1 MPTPKSASRL
11 RLLFCDHLNLA
22 RGKYLPSDKMKADG
36 SSRFSQSVYGVHFD
50 RDLLPSPGSR
60 MLEGAPDMMAVYKRA
75 DIRAG
80 WQEHTKVVVGEL
92 QQADGSALPM
102 CGRTALKKA
111 INDWSK
117 LGYKAKVGLEIEAYA
132 FTRDAEGKLQPYD
145 TPHSYVY
152 STGQFADPR
161 GFVDAIWSASEKSGF
176 ALESVT
182 TEYDTPQ
189 FEFTLKYDDALK
201 AVDDHF
207 LFRLMAREVALQHGI
222 LLSCLPKPFPNKGG
236 SGTHVNFSF
245 LDEKGKNAVGDPG
258 VAANMTKLAR
268 GCVAGL
274 MHHHRGMAGL
284 IAPIVN
290 SYARLKP
297 ASMSG
302 YWCNWGGDHRGV
314 TTRVSEETGSKA
326 RIEHRMGDG
335 AANPYVLVAT
345 VLQAAR
351 LGVVKAYDLPP
362 CETGDCF
369 EHTSAT
375 SGAPDNLA
383 EAMNELEKDATL
395 ADVVGRVLVDNHIF
409 MKRAEV
415 EKTKDMNADALRE
428 FYINYI

>member
-1 MPTPKSASRL
+1 MPVSKPSDRL

-22 RGKYLPSDKMKADG
+22 RGKYLPADKMKADG
-36 SSRFSQSVYGVHFD
+36 LSRFAQALYGVHFD

-60 MLEGAPDMMAVYKRA
+60 MMEGAPDMQAVYKKA
-75 DIRAG
+75 DIREG
-80 WQEHTKVVVGEL
+80 WQERTKVVVGDL
-92 QQADGSALPM
+92 QQSNGSPLPM

-111 INDWSK
+111 VSDWGK
-117 LGYKAKVGLEIEAYA
+117 LGFKAKVGLEIEAYA
-132 FTRDAEGKLQPYD
+132 FTRDDAGQWQPYD

-152 STGQFADPR
+152 STGPFADPK
-161 GFVDAIWSASEKSGF
+161 GFVDAIWDASEKAGF
-176 ALESVT
+176 QLESVT

-207 LFRLMAREVALQHGI
+207 LFRLMAREIALQHGV

-245 LDEKGKNAVGDPG
+245 LDKAGKNAVGNPG
-258 VAANMTKLAR
+258 DDDKMTKLAR
-268 GCVAGL
+268 GCIAGL

-314 TTRVSEETGSKA
+314 TTRISTETGSKA

-351 LGVVKAYDLPP
+351 LGFTNGYDLPP
-362 CETGDCF
+362 RETGDCF
-369 EHTSAT
+369 EHSSAT
-375 SGAPDNLA
+375 SAAPDNLS
-383 EAMNELEKDATL
+383 EAMDAL
-395 ADVVGRVLVDNHIF
+395 QADKALRMAVGEVLCDNQIF

-415 EKTKDMNADALRE
+415 EKTRALEGDTLRD

>member
-1 MPTPKSASRL
+1 MAKPRL

-22 RGKYLPSDKMKADG
+22 RGKYLSADKMKTDG
-36 SSRFSQSVYGVHFD
+36 ASRFSQSLYGVHFD

-60 MLEGAPDMMAVYKRA
+60 MLDGAPDMQAVYKKS
-75 DIRAG
+75 DIRNG
-80 WQEHTKVVVGEL
+80 WQSDTKVVVGDL
-92 QQADGSALPM
+92 QQWDGTPLPM
-102 CGRTALKKA
+102 CGRSTLKRAVKDWEALG
-111 INDWSK
+111 
-117 LGYKAKVGLEIEAYA
+117 LKAKVGLEMEAYA
-132 FTRDAEGKLQPYD
+132 FQREADGSLKPYD

-152 STGQFADPR
+152 STGPFADPR
-161 GFVDAIWSASEKSGF
+161 EFCDAIWIASEKAGF
-176 ALESVT
+176 KLESLT

-189 FEFTLKYDDALK
+189 FEFTLKYDDAVA
-201 AVDDHF
+201 AVDDYF
-207 LFRLMAREVALQHGI
+207 LFRLMAREIALAHGI
-222 LLSCLPKPFPNKGG
+222 VLTCLPKPFPGKGG

-245 LDEKGKNAVGDPG
+245 LDRKGKNAIGDPG
-258 VAANMTKLAR
+258 DEADMTILAK

-274 MHHHRGMAGL
+274 MHHHRGMAAL

-290 SYARLKP
+290 SYDRLKP

-314 TTRVSEETGSKA
+314 TTRVSAETGAKA

-351 LGVVKAYDLPP
+351 LGVAHGYALPP
-362 CETGDCF
+362 RETGDCF
-369 EHTSAT
+369 EHSTATSA
-375 SGAPDNLA
+375 APGNLS
-383 EAMNELEKDATL
+383 EALDELEKDHVLREAVGDML
-395 ADVVGRVLVDNHIF
+395 AQNLIF

-415 EKTKDMNADALRE
+415 EKTAKLEGDALRD

>member
-1 MPTPKSASRL
+1 MAKDRL
-11 RLLFCDHLNLA
+11 RLLFCDHLNIA
-22 RGKYLPSDKMKADG
+22 RGKILPAEKMKANG
-36 SSRFSQSVYGVHFD
+36 ASRFAQALFGVHFD
-50 RDLLPSPGSR
+50 RDLLPAPGCR
-60 MLEGAPDMMAVYKRA
+60 MMDGAPDMQAVYKKSE
-75 DIRAG
+75 IRDG
-80 WQEHTKVVVGEL
+80 WEDGTKLVVGDL
-92 QQADGSALPM
+92 QQWDESPLPM
-102 CGRTALKKA
+102 CGRTALKRA
-111 INDWSK
+111 VADWAK
-117 LGYKAKVGLEIEAYA
+117 LGLKAKVGMEIEAYA
-132 FTRDAEGKLQPYD
+132 FQREDDGSLKPYD

-161 GFVDAIWSASEKSGF
+161 GFSDAIWEASEKAGF
-176 ALESVT
+176 KLESMT

-207 LFRLMAREVALQHGI
+207 LFRLMAREIAATYGI
-222 LLSCLPKPFPNKGG
+222 VLTCLPKPFLNKGG

-245 LDEKGKNAVGDPG
+245 LDKNNKNAIGNPG
-258 VAANMTKLAR
+258 EEAKMTKLAK

-290 SYARLKP
+290 SYDRLKP

-314 TTRVSEETGSKA
+314 TTRVSAEGGAKA

-351 LGVVKAYDLPP
+351 LGMVHNYKLPP
-362 CETGDCF
+362 RETGDCF
-369 EHTSAT
+369 EHSSAT
-375 SGAPDNLA
+375 SAAPDNLSQA
-383 EAMNELEKDATL
+383 LGELEKDNVLSKA
-395 ADVVGRVLVDNHIF
+395 VGEMLVANHVF

-415 EKTKDMNADALRE
+415 EKTAKLEGEALRDW
-428 FYINYI
+428 YINYI

>member
-1 MPTPKSASRL
+1 MPATKTSDRL

-22 RGKYLPSDKMKADG
+22 RGKYLPSDKLKSDG
-36 SSRFSQSVYGVHFD
+36 SSRFAQALYGVHFD

-60 MLEGAPDMMAVYKRA
+60 MLEGAPDMMAAYKKS
-75 DIRAG
+75 DIRAS
-80 WQEHTKVVVGEL
+80 WNENEKLVVGDL
-92 QQADGSALPM
+92 KQWDGTPVPM
-102 CGRTALKKA
+102 CGRTSLKKA
-111 INDWSK
+111 VADWNK
-117 LGYKAKVGLEIEAYA
+117 LGLKAKVGLEIETYA
-132 FTRDAEGKLQPYD
+132 FTRDAEGKWQPYD

-161 GFVDAIWSASEKSGF
+161 GMVDAIWQAAEVAGF

-189 FEFTLKYDDALK
+189 FEFTLKYDYAVK

-207 LFRLMAREVALQHGI
+207 LFRLMMREIALEHGV
-222 LLSCLPKPFPNKGG
+222 LLTCLPKPFATKGG

-245 LDEKGKNAVGDPG
+245 LDKKGKNAVGDP
-258 VAANMTKLAR
+258 ADDNKMTKLAK

-297 ASMSG
+297 ATMSG

-314 TTRVSEETGSKA
+314 TTRVSAETGAKA

-335 AANPYVLVAT
+335 AANPYVLVST

-351 LGVVKAYDLPP
+351 LGFINGYELPP
-362 CETGDCF
+362 RETGDCF
-369 EHTSAT
+369 EHTTAT
-375 SGAPDNLA
+375 SAAPDNLS
-383 EAMNELEKDATL
+383 EAMDELEKDTAL
-395 ADVVGRVLVDNHIF
+395 CEAVGQVLCDNQIF

-415 EKTKDMNADALRE
+415 EKTKALEGDALRD

>member
-1 MPTPKSASRL
+1 MPKPRL

-22 RGKYLPSDKMKADG
+22 RGKYLPADKMKSDG
-36 SSRFSQSVYGVHFD
+36 ISRFAQALYGVHFD

-60 MLEGAPDMMAVYKRA
+60 MLDGAPDMQAFYRKA
-75 DIRAG
+75 EIREG
-80 WQEHTKVVVGEL
+80 WEPDTKVVTADL
-92 QQADGSALPM
+92 QQWDGSPVPM

-111 INDWSK
+111 VSDWGK

-132 FTRDAEGKLQPYD
+132 FQREDDGSLKPYD

-152 STGQFADPR
+152 STGRYADPR
-161 GFVDAIWSASEKSGF
+161 GFVDAIWEASERAGF
-176 ALESVT
+176 HLESVT

-189 FEFTLKYDDALK
+189 FEFTLKYDDAVK

-207 LFRLMAREVALQHGI
+207 LFRVMAREIAMDFGI
-222 LLSCLPKPFPNKGG
+222 VLTCLPKPFLNKGG

-245 LDEKGKNAVGDPG
+245 LDKKNKNAIGNPG
-258 VAANMTKLAR
+258 EDAKMTKLAK
-268 GCVAGL
+268 GCIAGL

-290 SYARLKP
+290 SYDRLKP
-297 ASMSG
+297 ATMSG

-314 TTRVSEETGSKA
+314 TTRVSAESGAKA

-351 LGVVKAYDLPP
+351 LGVVHNYLLPP
-362 CETGDCF
+362 RETGDCF
-369 EHTSAT
+369 EHTTAT
-375 SGAPDNLA
+375 SAAPDNLA
-383 EAMNELEKDATL
+383 EAMDELEKDTVLSA
-395 ADVVGRVLVDNHIF
+395 AVGQVLVDNQVF

-415 EKTKDMNADALRE
+415 EKTKDLTGDALRDY
-428 FYINYI
+428 YINYI

>member
-1 MPTPKSASRL
+1 MPKQPRL

-22 RGKYLPSDKMKADG
+22 RGKYLPADKMKADG
-36 SSRFSQSVYGVHFD
+36 SSRFAQALYGVHFD

-60 MLEGAPDMMAVYKRA
+60 MLEVAPDMMAVYRKSE
-75 DIRAG
+75 IRAG
-80 WQEHTKVVVGEL
+80 WEPDTKVVTADL
-92 QQADGSALPM
+92 QQWDGSPVPM
-102 CGRTALKKA
+102 CGRTALKRA
-111 INDWSK
+111 VSEWSK

-132 FTRDAEGKLQPYD
+132 FQREDDGSLKPYD

-152 STGQFADPR
+152 STGRYADPR
-161 GFVDAIWSASEKSGF
+161 GFVDAIWEASELAGF
-176 ALESVT
+176 KRESVT

-189 FEFTLKYDDALK
+189 FEFTLKYDDAVK

-207 LFRLMAREVALQHGI
+207 LFRVMIREIAMEYGI
-222 LLSCLPKPFPNKGG
+222 VLTCLPKPFPGKGG

-245 LDEKGKNAVGDPG
+245 LDKNGKNAIGNPG
-258 VAANMTKLAR
+258 EEAKMTKLAK
-268 GCVAGL
+268 GCIAGL

-290 SYARLKP
+290 SYERLKP

-314 TTRVSEETGSKA
+314 TTRVSAEGGAKA
-326 RIEHRMGDG
+326 RLEHRMGDG

-351 LGVVKAYDLPP
+351 LGFTEGYDLPP
-362 CETGDCF
+362 REIGDCF
-369 EHTSAT
+369 EHTTAT
-375 SGAPDNLA
+375 SAAPDSLSDA
-383 EAMNELEKDATL
+383 MDALQADEALRMA
-395 ADVVGRVLVDNHIF
+395 VGEVLCDNQIF

-415 EKTKDMNADALRE
+415 EKTAKLEGEALRD

>member
-1 MPTPKSASRL
+1 MKVSNQRL

-22 RGKYLPSDKMKADG
+22 RGKYLPADKMKSNG
-36 SSRFSQSVYGVHFD
+36 SSRFAQATYGVHFD
-50 RDLLPSPGSR
+50 RDLHPSPGSR
-60 MLEGAPDMMAVYKRA
+60 MMEGAPDMVAVYKKSEIRTSWNA
-75 DIRAG
+75 DEKLIIG
-80 WQEHTKVVVGEL
+80 DLQE
-92 QQADGSALPM
+92 ADGQPLPM
-102 CGRTALKKA
+102 CGRSALKKA
-111 INDWSK
+111 VSDWQK
-117 LGYKAKVGLEIEAYA
+117 LGFKAKVGLEIEAYA
-132 FTRDAEGKLQPYD
+132 FVRDANGALQPYD

-161 GFVDAIWSASEKSGF
+161 GFVDAIWEAAAEAGF
-176 ALESVT
+176 NIESVT

-189 FEFTLKYDDALK
+189 FEFTLKYDDALQ

-207 LFRLMAREVALQHGI
+207 LFRLMAREIALQHGI
-222 LLSCLPKPFPNKGG
+222 VLTCLPKPFANKGG

-245 LDEKGKNAVGDPG
+245 LDKQGKNTIGNPADVDK
-258 VAANMTKLAR
+258 MTKLAK

-284 IAPIVN
+284 IAPIAN

-314 TTRVSEETGSKA
+314 TTRVSAETGAKA

-351 LGVVKAYDLPP
+351 LGFIHKYDLPP
-362 CETGDCF
+362 RETGDCF
-369 EHTSAT
+369 EHTTAT
-375 SGAPDNLA
+375 SAAPDNLS
-383 EAMNELEKDATL
+383 EAMDELEKDNVL
-395 ADVVGRVLVDNHIF
+395 AEAVGRVLVDNQIF
-409 MKRAEV
+409 MKRGEA
-415 EKTKDMNADALRE
+415 EKTKDLNGDALRDY
-428 FYINYI
+428 YINYV

>member
-1 MPTPKSASRL
+1 MAKSPLRDRL

-36 SSRFSQSVYGVHFD
+36 TSRFAQALYGVHFD

-60 MLEGAPDMMAVYKRA
+60 MLEGAPDMVAHYRKA

-80 WQEHTKVVVGEL
+80 WQDNTRVVCADL
-92 QQADGSALPM
+92 RQSDGSPLPM
-102 CGRTALKKA
+102 CGRSALKRA
-111 INDWSK
+111 VSDWDK
-117 LGYKAKVGLEIEAYA
+117 LGYKANVGLEIEAYA
-132 FTRDAEGKLQPYD
+132 FTKNTDGKIIPYD

-161 GFVDAIWSASEKSGF
+161 GFVDAIWNQAEKTGF
-176 ALESVT
+176 ELESVT

-189 FEFTLKYDDALK
+189 FEFTLKYSDALA
-201 AVDDHF
+201 AVDNHF
-207 LFRLMAREVALQHGI
+207 LFTLMAKEIALQHGI
-222 LLSCLPKPFPNKGG
+222 ILTCLPKPFPNKGG
-236 SGTHVNFSF
+236 SGTHANFSF
-245 LDEKGKNAVGDPG
+245 LDRRGKNAIGDP
-258 VAANMTKLAR
+258 ADADNMTKLAR

-284 IAPIVN
+284 IAPIAN

-314 TTRVSEETGSKA
+314 TTRISTETGAKA

-351 LGVVKAYDLPP
+351 LGVVNGYALPP
-362 CETGDCF
+362 RETGDCF

-375 SGAPDNLA
+375 TGAPDNLA
-383 EAMNELEKDATL
+383 EAMDELEKDM
-395 ADVVGRVLVDNHIF
+395 VLCEAIGQGLCDNQVF

-415 EKTKDMNADALRE
+415 EKTKALEGDALRDY
-428 FYINYI
+428 YIHYV

>member
-1 MPTPKSASRL
+1 MPTKFEINRL

-22 RGKYLPSDKMKADG
+22 RGKYLPAEKMKANG
-36 SSRFSQSVYGVHFD
+36 SSRFAQALYGVHFD
-50 RDLLPSPGSR
+50 RDLLPAPGCR
-60 MLEGAPDMMAVYKRA
+60 MMEGAPDMMAVYKKA
-75 DIRAG
+75 DIRAS
-80 WQEHTKVVVGEL
+80 WRADEKLVVGDL
-92 QQADGSALPM
+92 QEADGSPLPM

-111 INDWSK
+111 VSDWGK
-117 LGYKAKVGLEIEAYA
+117 LGYTAKVGLEIEAYA
-132 FTRDAEGKLQPYD
+132 FVRDEAGSLQPYE

-161 GFVDAIWSASEKSGF
+161 GFVDAIWYAAEKTGF
-176 ALESVT
+176 KLESAT

-189 FEFTLKYDDALK
+189 FEFTLKYDDAVQ
-201 AVDDHF
+201 AVDNHF
-207 LFRLMAREVALQHGI
+207 LFTLMAKEVALQHGI
-222 LLSCLPKPFPNKGG
+222 ILSCLPKPFPNKGG

-245 LDEKGKNAVGDPG
+245 LDKKGKNAIGDPG
-258 VAANMTKLAR
+258 DENAMTALAK

-274 MHHHRGMAGL
+274 IHHHRGMAGL

-290 SYARLKP
+290 SYDRLKP

-314 TTRVSEETGSKA
+314 TTRVSAETGPKA

-351 LGVVKAYDLPP
+351 LGVVNKYKLPP
-362 CETGDCF
+362 KETGDCF
-369 EHTSAT
+369 EHSSAT
-375 SGAPDNLA
+375 SAAPDNLA
-383 EAMNELEKDATL
+383 EAIDELEKDIELSKAL
-395 ADVVGRVLVDNHIF
+395 GQVLVDNQIF

-415 EKTKDMNADALRE
+415 EKTKDLQGEALRN
-428 FYINYI
+428 FYINYV

>member
-1 MPTPKSASRL
+1 MPKPRL

-22 RGKYLPSDKMKADG
+22 RGKYLPAEKMKADG
-36 SSRFSQSVYGVHFD
+36 ISRFAQALYGVHFD

-60 MLEGAPDMMAVYKRA
+60 MLDGAPDMQAFYRKA
-75 DIRAG
+75 EIRDG
-80 WQEHTKVVVGEL
+80 WEPDTKVVTADL
-92 QQADGSALPM
+92 QQWDGSPLPM

-111 INDWSK
+111 VNDWNK
-117 LGYKAKVGLEIEAYA
+117 FGYKAKVGLEIEAYA
-132 FTRDAEGKLQPYD
+132 FQREDGGSLKPYD

-152 STGQFADPR
+152 STGRYADPR
-161 GFVDAIWSASEKSGF
+161 GFVDAIWEASELAGF
-176 ALESVT
+176 HLESVT

-189 FEFTLKYDDALK
+189 FEFTLKYDDAVK

-207 LFRLMAREVALQHGI
+207 LFRVMAREIAMDFGI
-222 LLSCLPKPFPNKGG
+222 VLTCLPKPFPNKGG

-245 LDEKGKNAVGDPG
+245 LDKKNKNAIGDPG
-258 VAANMTKLAR
+258 EEVKMTKLAR
-268 GCVAGL
+268 GCIAGL
-274 MHHHRGMAGL
+274 MHHHRSMAGL

-290 SYARLKP
+290 SYDRLKP

-314 TTRVSEETGSKA
+314 TTRVSAEGGAKA

-351 LGVVKAYDLPP
+351 LGVVHNYPLPP
-362 CETGDCF
+362 RETGDCF

-375 SGAPDNLA
+375 SAAPENLSQ
-383 EAMNELEKDATL
+383 AMDELEKDTVLSEA
-395 ADVVGRVLVDNHIF
+395 VGQVLVDNQVF

-415 EKTKDMNADALRE
+415 EKTKELAGDALRD

>member
-1 MPTPKSASRL
+1 MATSKSSDRL

-22 RGKYLPSDKMKADG
+22 RGKYLPGEKMKADG
-36 SSRFSQSVYGVHFD
+36 FSRFAQAVYGVHFD

-60 MLEGAPDMMAVYKRA
+60 MLEGAPDMMAAYKKA
-75 DIRAG
+75 DIRASWRDG
-80 WQEHTKVVVGEL
+80 EKVVCSDL
-92 QQADGSALPM
+92 KQWDGSPVPM
-102 CGRTALKKA
+102 CGRSALKKA
-111 INDWSK
+111 VNDWEK
-117 LGYKAKVGLEIEAYA
+117 LGYRPKVGLEIEAYA
-132 FTRDAEGKLQPYD
+132 FVRDEQGKLQPYD

-161 GFVDAIWSASEKSGF
+161 GFVDGIWKAAEKAGF
-176 ALESVT
+176 SLESVT

-189 FEFTLKYDDALK
+189 FEFTLKFDDAVQ
-201 AVDDHF
+201 AVDNHF
-207 LFRLMAREVALQHGI
+207 LFTLMAKEVALEHGI
-222 LLSCLPKPFPNKGG
+222 VLTCLPKPFPNKGG

-245 LDEKGKNAVGDPG
+245 LDKKGKNAIGDPG
-258 VAANMTKLAR
+258 DADKMTKLAK

-274 MHHHRGMAGL
+274 MRHHRGMAGL

-290 SYARLKP
+290 SYARLRP

-314 TTRVSEETGSKA
+314 TTRVSAETGPKA

-351 LGVVKAYDLPP
+351 LGAINGYELPP
-362 CETGDCF
+362 REAGDCF

-375 SGAPDNLA
+375 SAAPDSLA
-383 EAMNELEKDATL
+383 EAMDELEKDSAL
-395 ADVVGRVLVDNHIF
+395 ADAVGRVLVDNQLF

-415 EKTKDMNADALRE
+415 EKTKDLQGEALRD
-428 FYINYI
+428 FYINYV

>member
-1 MPTPKSASRL
+1 MQAFYRK
-11 RLLFCDHLNLA
+11 
-22 RGKYLPSDKMKADG
+22 
-36 SSRFSQSVYGVHFD
+36 
-50 RDLLPSPGSR
+50 
-60 MLEGAPDMMAVYKRA
+60 A

-80 WQEHTKVVVGEL
+80 WEADTKVVVADL
-92 QQADGSALPM
+92 QQWDGSPVPM
-102 CGRTALKKA
+102 CGRSALKA
-111 INDWSK
+111 AVGDWKK
-117 LGYKAKVGLEIEAYA
+117 LGYTAKVGMEIEAYA
-132 FTRDAEGKLQPYD
+132 FQREADGSLKPYD

-152 STGQFADPR
+152 STGRFADPR
-161 GFVDAIWSASEKSGF
+161 GFVDAIWFGAEKAGF
-176 ALESVT
+176 RLESVT

-189 FEFTLKYDDALK
+189 FEFTLTYDDAVS

-207 LFRLMAREVALQHGI
+207 LFRVMAREIALQYGI
-222 LLSCLPKPFPNKGG
+222 VLTCLPKPIPGKGG

-245 LDEKGKNAVGDPG
+245 LDKNGKNAIGNPGDE
-258 VAANMTKLAR
+258 NQMTKLAK

-274 MHHHRGMAGL
+274 MHHHRGMAAL

-290 SYARLKP
+290 SYERLKP

-314 TTRVSEETGSKA
+314 TTRISTEGGAKA

-351 LGVVKAYDLPP
+351 LGFTHGHALPP
-362 CETGDCF
+362 RETGDCF

-375 SGAPDNLA
+375 SAAPDNLSDA
-383 EAMNELEKDATL
+383 LDALEADETL
-395 ADVVGRVLVDNHIF
+395 RMAVGDVLTQNQIF

-415 EKTKDMNADALRE
+415 EKTAKLEGEALRD